1 MKINNHG
8 MKNYFH
14 DVKKD
19 FARCIEVYIMIH
31 KSLIPIL

>member
-19 FARCIEVYIMIH
+19 SARCLEAYIMIL
-31 KSLIPIL
+31 KTIIPNL